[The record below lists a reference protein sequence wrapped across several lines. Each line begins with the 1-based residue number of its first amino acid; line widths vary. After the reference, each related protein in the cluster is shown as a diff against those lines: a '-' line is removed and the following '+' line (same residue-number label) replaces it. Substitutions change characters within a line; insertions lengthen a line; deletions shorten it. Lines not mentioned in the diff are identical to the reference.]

1 MQAIER
7 MQLTSQKNQVGFD
20 KKDKKHLKR
29 IFNRR
34 KYIPESRRQNGLLF
48 WFIKAVRTSVKELKD
63 QNKNEKN
70 IDKDRKNVLQ

>member
-20 KKDKKHLKR
+20 KEDKNLKR
-29 IFNRR
+29 MFNRR
-34 KYIPESRRQNGLLF
+34 KFIPESRRQNCLLF
-48 WFIKAVRTSVKELKD
+48 WFRKAVRTSVKEIKD